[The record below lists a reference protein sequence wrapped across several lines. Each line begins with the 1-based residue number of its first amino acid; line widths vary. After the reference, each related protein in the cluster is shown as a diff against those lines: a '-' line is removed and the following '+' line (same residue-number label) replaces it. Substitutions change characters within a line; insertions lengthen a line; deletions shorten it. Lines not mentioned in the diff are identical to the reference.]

1 MSTLRKS
8 LSDSFRLKDFFGI
21 KKEKKTESSCDFI
34 PESFKNAVDT
44 LELIPKTQSANIV
57 PEFDTPLI
65 SPLPSGYL
73 SAFSEEL
80 RSPLDLQSPIPK
92 LSYSL
97 VEKDD
102 SYTFQQ
108 VKLMEEMF
116 ESEETYVSSLKLL
129 LNFYT
134 TPMIYQT
141 ESTLGVTLSWINGL
155 VSEMLRVHSLLVERL
170 YQDLIGIDPHNI
182 GPSIDSVCTR
192 IKETISHY
200 YLYHEYCNLFD
211 DIFLLSQSLST
222 LDSSKLR
229 LGGWNHYLEAT
240 QPLTQRLDLSFN
252 SLIQRPTARYGKYR
266 LILESMMRNSETK
279 EEGIIV
285 KQTLSMVKQKLELI
299 NTKTITQ
306 DSYLLEKLIDFD
318 MVKLRCKFFGAALV
332 IGSLQVIWLENDH
345 LTTQTMGILL
355 FKSHLILC
363 EYRRN
368 RPFTIKFMIP
378 LAYSK
383 LSMSFD
389 DIDGGLCSKYPYTFK
404 IIFEIGL
411 SQYEVMFAAI
421 SRIEYEVWRSNLEV
435 LINVVNGPYA
445 MNYSNKHDGLS
456 VVNRVTLKINP
467 YDISLTSVDP
477 QKRSACYFK
486 RLILVRIYNEAYSND
501 NEYLAEYFNL
511 DNNKYYDH
519 TVYLSRH
526 DKVKIEKRMAP
537 VISKELPRLEKK
549 KPSLTRHMS
558 LINFE
563 STPEVD
569 EYSFINMESACLVKK
584 EVEALTRDQTPDL
597 LTPVPEPEDLH
608 QNPPILRTSS
618 FKKSIKRLFK
628 HSKI

>member
-1 MSTLRKS
+1 MTTLRKS
-8 LSDSFRLKDFFGI
+8 LSDSFRLKDFFGVKLLQ
-21 KKEKKTESSCDFI
+21 KKESEPSCDFV

-44 LELIPKTQSANIV
+44 LELIPKSQSANVV

-65 SPLPSGYL
+65 SPLPSGYF
-73 SAFSEEL
+73 SAFSDEL

-102 SYTFQQ
+102 TYTFRQ

-134 TPMIYQT
+134 TPMIYHSQA
-141 ESTLGVTLSWINGL
+141 TLGVTLTWINGL
-155 VSEMLRVHSLLVERL
+155 VSEMVRVHSLLVERL
-170 YQDLIGIDPHNI
+170 YQDLIVIDPQNI
-182 GPSIDSVCTR
+182 GPSIDSICNR
-192 IKETISHY
+192 IQEAISHY
-200 YLYHEYCNLFD
+200 YLYHEYCNIFE
-211 DIFLLSQSLST
+211 DIFLLSQYLST

-229 LGGWNHYLEAT
+229 LGGWSHYLEAT

-266 LILESMMRNSETK
+266 LLLESMGKNSETK
-279 EEGIIV
+279 QEGIVV

-306 DSYLLEKLIDFD
+306 DSYFLEKLIDFD
-318 MVKLRCKFFGAALV
+318 TVKLKCKFFGASLL
-332 IGSLQVIWLENDH
+332 IGSLQVMWIEKDH

-389 DIDGGLCSKYPYTFK
+389 DIDGGLCSKYPYAFK

-421 SRIEYEVWRSNLEV
+421 SRIEYEGWRSNLEV
-435 LINVVNGPYA
+435 LINVVNGPCA
-445 MNYSNKHDGLS
+445 MDYSNKDDGLS
-456 VVNRVTLKINP
+456 IVNRVTLKINP
-467 YDISLTSVDP
+467 YDISLTSLDP

-486 RLILVRIYNEAYSND
+486 RLILVRIYNEAYRND

-537 VISKELPRLEKK
+537 VISKELPRMEKK
-549 KPSLTRHMS
+549 KPPLTRHMS

-563 STPEVD
+563 SQTPEDD
-569 EYSFINMESACLVKK
+569 EYSFINMASACLVKG
-584 EVEALTRDQTPDL
+584 EVE
-597 LTPVPEPEDLH
+597 PEPEPEEPEPESEPEPLAE
-608 QNPPILRTSS
+608 PILRTSS